1 MLLLFL
7 ILLLLLYS
15 YIKIYWVMNDIL
27 QKQFFL
33 NGNFTKKERFDDFGK
48 NYENKMLKLLL
59 PSP

>member
-1 MLLLFL
+1 
-7 ILLLLLYS
+7 
-15 YIKIYWVMNDIL
+15 MNDIL